1 MQQAQSSGEIQL
13 FLGESV
19 EAFKAVL
26 TLKSWRQQ
34 VKIC

>member
-26 TLKSWRQQ
+26 TLKS
-34 VKIC
+34 